1 MPRKFTGMKAF
12 RLALFAVF
20 SYLLLLQLVVCID
33 GLVLGPK
40 DGADLRQLY
49 TAGYLART
57 GQGSNLYNY
66 DLEIQ
71 LQNKIVRPGKPL
83 PFDHLA
89 YEALLFAPFSF
100 FKYSTAYWLFA
111 VFNILLLISAQRLFR
126 PYLISLESLGKFV
139 PEAIF
144 FCFLPASVAII
155 LGQDSILLLMLAVL
169 AFIALDKGR
178 DFESGILLSLG
189 FFKFQFILPIV
200 LLFLLWRK
208 WRFVFGAALGGFGV
222 VCLSAWVAGMV
233 GMKAFFRTMVD
244 MSVGLSGQAQ
254 RVKFATFPSAMPNLR
269 GFIDTVGDLHI
280 SIRAIQIAIVIS
292 TLLVILFASRLKPSL
307 PAAILVAALVSYHG
321 LLHDSTWLALP
332 LGMFLVEAVAENNLV
347 LGICD
352 LLVFVCPALLFQ
364 LWGGHY
370 FPMAV
375 PLLVLLFIQKSKAKE
390 FRAASISGAA
400 IVSKV

>member
-1 MPRKFTGMKAF
+1 
-12 RLALFAVF
+12 
-20 SYLLLLQLVVCID
+20 
-33 GLVLGPK
+33 
-40 DGADLRQLY
+40 
-49 TAGYLART
+49 
-57 GQGSNLYNY
+57 
-66 DLEIQ
+66 
-71 LQNKIVRPGKPL
+71 
-83 PFDHLA
+83 
-89 YEALLFAPFSF
+89 
-100 FKYSTAYWLFA
+100 
-111 VFNILLLISAQRLFR
+111 
-126 PYLISLESLGKFV
+126 
-139 PEAIF
+139 
-144 FCFLPASVAII
+144 
-155 LGQDSILLLMLAVL
+155 
-169 AFIALDKGR
+169 
-178 DFESGILLSLG
+178 
-189 FFKFQFILPIV
+189 
-200 LLFLLWRK
+200 
-208 WRFVFGAALGGFGV
+208 
-222 VCLSAWVAGMV
+222 
-233 GMKAFFRTMVD
+233 
-244 MSVGLSGQAQ
+244 
-254 RVKFATFPSAMPNLR
+254 MPNLR